1 MDYLLVFPHLVS
13 RVGLHGLH
21 LAAVILFLEGIG
33 IPIPVE
39 IPLGTLAYYI
49 AHDRTHALTGIL
61 IMFISTILG
70 NLVGYA
76 LGYWGGRPLA
86 LRLFRL
92 FGLKEET
99 WKRMESWFHR
109 HGMKAVVVTRW
120 INWGFAQN
128 MWLCGIT
135 RVPFRRFF
143 PVMLINNLLW
153 ATGWIYFSSFLLIFF
168 RRRGIHLLHG
178 LIDHLPWVLLGA
190 VLIGWAGWWGW
201 KRFGPHFKGH
211 TAAPDHE

>member
-1 MDYLLVFPHLVS
+1 VDYLFALPHLVS
-13 RVGLHGLH
+13 RIGLHGLY
-21 LAAVILFLEGIG
+21 LAALIFFLEGIG
-33 IPIPVE
+33 TPIPVE

-49 AHDRTHALTGIL
+49 AHHRTHPLTGIL
-61 IMFISTILG
+61 LMFSSTILG

-92 FGLKEET
+92 FGLKEAA
-99 WKRMESWFHR
+99 WKRMENWFHR
-109 HGMKAVVVTRW
+109 NGMRAVVVTRW

-135 RVPFRRFF
+135 RVPLRRFM

-153 ATGWIYFSSFLLIFF
+153 ATVWVYFSSFLLTFF

-178 LIDHLPWVLLGA
+178 LIEHLPWVFLGA
-190 VLIGWAGWWGW
+190 VLIIWAGWWGW
-201 KRFGPHFKGH
+201 KRFRSHAMRQ
-211 TAAPDHE
+211 TAAPESE